1 MSLVI
6 QDTRAGNIVTAK
18 RQRALRVITAMAT
31 LDVQG
36 AVLEGTKVK
45 MVTQAV
51 HAMHVQQDSTKIVT
65 RKAAA
70 NHAHRKLRSSI
81 IKSEDAHAFD
91 YVSNNEQFSSTD
103 YDDTTVG
110 NTKIKM
116 QEHHARIVRLGNIKI
131 KMQEVAASIAPQDS
145 TRTRTHA
152 IRAKRAQLVN
162 IRIATRPR
170 DARIVALENFRTKIP
185 KEIAKIAQRAN
196 FRTKTVKPVARHVA
210 GVHSKTPMGR
220 MDAEPAHWESTRTR
234 TQGMA
239 ARTAMLENMVPRQ
252 AFHHP
257 PALGLVRQV
266 TFALQEAAVSDS
278 RHALQILQVSNR
290 EHRTT
295 APQAPQA
302 AGASAVARNRA
313 QPNTLYRRDLPR
325 PFVKER
331 PPARVTVT
339 VWLESGCRR

>member
-18 RQRALRVITAMAT
+18 RQHALRVITAMAT

-70 NHAHRKLRSSI
+70 NHAHL
-81 IKSEDAHAFD
+81 
-91 YVSNNEQFSSTD
+91 
-103 YDDTTVG
+103 G

-116 QEHHARIVRLGNIKI
+116 QEHHASIVRLGNIKI

-210 GVHSKTPMGR
+210 LVHSKTPMGR

-257 PALGLVRQV
+257 PALDLVRQV
-266 TFALQEAAVSDS
+266 SFALQGAAISDS
-278 RHALQILQVSNR
+278 RHALQTLQVSNR